1 MELDLRGGVRAAP
14 VLGGTPRERQALRF
28 APDPPERD
36 ADPEHVARTARENE
50 EDGLDSALVT
60 QSSSW
65 PDPWLVGAWAL
76 AATSR
81 LRIAVAHRA
90 GVTAPTSAAR
100 ALATLDRLSGGR
112 VSAHVIVG
120 SSDADTAR
128 DGDTLAKA
136 DRYRRAGEYLELF
149 TRTLTERRGFDHE
162 GEFYAVRD
170 ARSGVWPRPG
180 GELLSFGGSSPEGV
194 RLAARF
200 AEVYAVAPGPL
211 SATRR
216 RIAEA
221 RAAAAAQGRT
231 LRIWRHVPLVLAATD
246 EAAAERARR
255 IGRDAIRLTTG
266 PGSGRWYEAV
276 QLDRDR
282 ERGHGGAGGAAPD
295 PVREHAQLAA
305 YVRRSL
311 AGAFIGSPEG
321 VAERIGRLRAAGV
334 DIVQLDTAVET
345 DEDRELRRTLVS
357 LLRSGYLPRPARSG
371 PYQRRGW

>member
-36 ADPEHVARTARENE
+36 ADPDHVARTARENE

-65 PDPWLVGAWAL
+65 PDPWLVAAWAL

-90 GVTAPTSAAR
+90 GTTAPTVAAR

-112 VSAHVIVG
+112 ASAHVIVG
-120 SSDADTAR
+120 SSDADVAR
-128 DGDTLAKA
+128 DGDGLGKA
-136 DRYRRAGEYLELF
+136 ERYRRAGEYLELF
-149 TRTLTERRGFDHE
+149 NRTLTERQRFDFE
-162 GEFYAVRD
+162 GEFYSVRNGG
-170 ARSGVWPRPG
+170 SGLWPRPRA
-180 GELLSFGGSSPEGV
+180 ELLSFGGSSPEGV
-194 RLAARF
+194 ALAARF

-211 SATRR
+211 SVTRR

-221 RAAAAAQGRT
+221 RAAAAAHGRT
-231 LRIWRHVPLVLAATD
+231 LRIWRHLTLVLAATD
-246 EAAAERARR
+246 EEAVERARSL
-255 IGRDAIRLTTG
+255 GRDAIRLATG
-266 PGSGRWYEAV
+266 PDSARWHRAV

-282 ERGHGGAGGAAPD
+282 ERGRSD
-295 PVREHAQLAA
+295 PARDTEQITA

-311 AGAFIGSPEG
+311 AGAFVGSPQS
-321 VAERIGRLRAAGV
+321 VAERIGWLRAAGV
-334 DIVQLDTAVET
+334 DIVQLDLSVET
-345 DEDRELRRTLVS
+345 DEDRDLRRNLVTR
-357 LLRSGYLPRPARSG
+357 LRNEYAPPPARAT
-371 PYQRRGW
+371 PYYRRGW